1 MSEILWQPDE
11 QSVKHSL
18 MAQMMDKHGFDNY
31 EDMWRWSV
39 EQREEFWSSWWEQC
53 DLIGV
58 RGDALCDLR
67 DDMFKARWFPQASLS
82 FAENMLR
89 WRGEQTAI
97 LFVREDGQ
105 RREISRDQLRRQVRN
120 CAHGLKKLGVVSGDC
135 VAGWLPNSP
144 EAVVSMLAAN
154 SLGAVWSSCSPDF
167 GSSGVLDRFGQIEP
181 KVLIACDGYVYK
193 GRGFDIRDKLAE
205 VVTQLSGL
213 KQLVLLNYLDEAAS
227 LEGAISFS
235 ELCSPLDGDPDLE
248 FAQLPFDHPLY
259 VMFSSGTTGKPKCI
273 VHGQGGTLLQHL
285 KEQRLH
291 CDLREGQKL
300 FYFTTTGWMMW
311 NWLVSGLASGATICL
326 WDGNPFHPGPE
337 AIWDFV
343 AREDINY
350 LGTSAKWVDA
360 CKKVG
365 YKPPP
370 LPLLRVILSTGSPLL
385 PESFDWLAEHVP
397 GVQVASISGGT
408 DLLSCFA
415 LGNPVLPVW
424 RGELQC
430 RGLGMAVD
438 VWDEQGLSV
447 LEEQGE
453 LVCTKT
459 FPSMPVGFWNDSDG
473 SRYHAAY
480 FEYFP
485 GIWRHGDWVQLS
497 AHGGLTILGRS
508 DTTLNPGGVRIGT
521 AEIYR
526 QVEQIPAIEEAIV
539 VGRDTGDGDQE
550 VVLFVRMSAGA
561 ELSTELEAEIRA
573 RIRSGASP
581 RHVPAVIR
589 AVTDIPRTR
598 SGKISELAVRDVV
611 HGRPVKNTEA
621 LANPES
627 LDQFMLDDQG

>member
-1 MSEILWQPDE
+1 
-11 QSVKHSL
+11 
-18 MAQMMDKHGFDNY
+18 
-31 EDMWRWSV
+31 
-39 EQREEFWSSWWEQC
+39 
-53 DLIGV
+53 
-58 RGDALCDLR
+58 
-67 DDMFKARWFPQASLS
+67 
-82 FAENMLR
+82 
-89 WRGEQTAI
+89 
-97 LFVREDGQ
+97 
-105 RREISRDQLRRQVRN
+105 
-120 CAHGLKKLGVVSGDC
+120 
-135 VAGWLPNSP
+135 
-144 EAVVSMLAAN
+144 
-154 SLGAVWSSCSPDF
+154 
-167 GSSGVLDRFGQIEP
+167 
-181 KVLIACDGYVYK
+181 
-193 GRGFDIRDKLAE
+193 
-205 VVTQLSGL
+205 VVTQLPRL
-213 KQLVLLNYLDEAAS
+213 EQLVLLNYLDETAS
-227 LEGAISFS
+227 LDGAISFA

-248 FAQLPFDHPLY
+248 FAQLPFGHPLY

-343 AREDINY
+343 AREEINY

-360 CKKVG
+360 CKKAG

-370 LPLLRVILSTGSPLL
+370 LPMLRVILSTGSPLV
-385 PESFDWLAEHVP
+385 PESFDWLAEHAP

-415 LGNPVLPVW
+415 LGNPVLPVR
-424 RGELQC
+424 RGELQS

-459 FPSMPVGFWNDSDG
+459 FPSMPVGFWNDPEG

-480 FEYFP
+480 FEYYP

-497 AHGGLTILGRS
+497 AHGGLTIFGRS

-526 QVEQIPAIEEAIV
+526 QVEQITAIEEAVV

-550 VVLFVRMSAGA
+550 VVLFVRMSAGS
-561 ELSTELEAEIRA
+561 ELSTELEAEIRT

-589 AVTDIPRTR
+589 VVADIPRTR
-598 SGKISELAVRDVV
+598 SGKISELAVRDVL

-627 LDQFMLDDQG
+627 LDQFLLDDQA